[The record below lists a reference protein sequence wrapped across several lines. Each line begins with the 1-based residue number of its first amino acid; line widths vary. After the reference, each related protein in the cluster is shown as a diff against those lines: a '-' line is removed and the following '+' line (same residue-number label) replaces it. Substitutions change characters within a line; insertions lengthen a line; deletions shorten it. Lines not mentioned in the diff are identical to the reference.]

1 MKMAKKKIDY
11 KNVKINQEGLSTTV
25 IGELPNEK
33 KGPIFVLFLFILLL
47 AIVFFLPDIV
57 DFINE
62 KNNKVVVDPSTSNPS
77 TSDNNPSEGENA
89 EIYELSENLSITLD
103 KVLTINNFKIEDNKI
118 SYTITNQGENRY
130 YFNRFNY
137 FLEIYNADNTLLERI
152 ILEKSGINKDE
163 TKTYSY
169 NINSETAS
177 QAQKIVFVN
186 IPIAGYSIV
195 DLVNDTLVCTNNY
208 QTITYK
214 FLENKLISIGDVIN
228 YNNSDYKDV
237 LTSYQNKATNYN
249 SINGVQSNIMESTI
263 GFVFNTN
270 IDLKEADISK
280 LDNDTY
286 YALDTEAKIV
296 NFEME
301 ARGFS
306 CN

>member
-1 MKMAKKKIDY
+1 MAKKKIDY

-89 EIYELSENLSITLD
+89 EIYELSENLSIILD
-103 KVLTINNFKIEDNKI
+103 KVLTIDNFKIEDNKI

-163 TKTYSY
+163 TKAYSY

>member
-62 KNNKVVVDPSTSNPS
+62 KSNKVVVDPSTSNPS

-118 SYTITNQGENRY
+118 SYNITNQGENRY

-169 NINSETAS
+169 NINEETAN